1 MSAPQLPGWPRALG
15 ADHAAAYVGLGRTT
29 WLRLVDTGEAPKP
42 IRLTPGRVAW
52 LREDLD
58 SWLDDRRR
66 SADPAQ
72 QHKTQISDEDV
83 RALAERL
90 AAPSRRARSRASA

>member
-15 ADHAAAYVGLGRTT
+15 ADHAAAYVGLGRST
-29 WLRLVDTGEAPKP
+29 WLRLVDAGEAPKP
-42 IRLTPGRVAW
+42 VRLTPGRVAW

-66 SADPAQ
+66 SADSQ
-72 QHKTQISDEDV
+72 QSQKTLISHDDV

-90 AAPSRRARSRASA
+90 AAPSRRARGRASA